1 MAKGRCIPWEHR
13 KNGQEIPGGA
23 VPGTPWP
30 PRRPSPSGA
39 ACAVGPSRPRSLLAS
54 LHTLL
59 WFRRDPRGASAAP
72 RAFLGSRKPEASRV
86 LERREQPTC
95 HSTCWSGPASQLALG
110 TPGDHGGVSGPA
122 GEGTLPG
129 ETSGRRW
136 CLDCLLEIEIVF
148 SIHALMKKKKKW
160 KTEIKRRE
168 LEDSCFPPR
177 PAAVGDSPSPAQPA
191 AVRLLV

>member
-1 MAKGRCIPWEHR
+1 MTKPRGLRWQREDVSHGNIVKMGRR
-13 KNGQEIPGGA
+13 SQAGQSLAPHGLPA
-23 VPGTPWP
+23 DP
-30 PRRPSPSGA
+30 PLQEPPA
-39 ACAVGPSRPRSLLAS
+39 LWGPAGPRSLLAR

-86 LERREQPTC
+86 LERREQLTC

-148 SIHALMKKKKKW
+148 SIHALIKKKK
-160 KTEIKRRE
+160 ENRN
-168 LEDSCFPPR
+168 
-177 PAAVGDSPSPAQPA
+177 
-191 AVRLLV
+191 